1 VEENFEPIG
10 IAGFPQDSSEEED
23 VCETS
28 FDGPTVAELE
38 YQKYCEEELK
48 AQEEWDRKELK
59 QKYERADSD
68 IWPARRAT
76 RFFAEPR
83 IPIKAY
89 VPGFVYAGC
98 INALIGAAKAGK
110 STLTW
115 SMLDCAMRGVP
126 FLGQSCAPSR
136 VLYISEQSSVSFRAQ
151 MTERLPKELFDRIAS
166 NEKFIVA
173 LPEHHKSRDAS
184 GAENPAT
191 SWDMRLEVWKQL
203 VANPLVDPD
212 ILVLDTFNAYA
223 DFQFGGEN
231 DNGLIANRF
240 FDLNKLRAIKPSLA
254 ILLLHHVTKAAE
266 RKRNPYLPLS
276 AIRGGGAFA
285 ACVDHAVTLNKK
297 DSEDGAQSR
306 MRYCYTQGRMT
317 DERKFD
323 VEWLADGS
331 YREMSELERIAQ
343 KRENEARELARFKSI
358 VDANPEASLRE
369 LGELMGCGK
378 TKASDIKKKLASL
391 SASVSDNSGQDGQ
404 TQPRT

>member
-1 VEENFEPIG
+1 MPKQRIGNGAEE
-10 IAGFPQDSSEEED
+10 QR
-23 VCETS
+23 
-28 FDGPTVAELE
+28 
-38 YQKYCEEELK
+38 K
-48 AQEEWDRKELK
+48 AQDEWDCKELK
-59 QKYERADSD
+59 QMYERADSD

-83 IPIKAY
+83 IPIQAY

-115 SMLDCAMRGVP
+115 SMLDCAMRGVS

-136 VLYISEQSSVSFRAQ
+136 VLYVSEQSSVSFRAQ
-151 MTERLPKELFDRIAS
+151 MSERLPKELFDRIAT

-173 LPEHHKSRDAS
+173 LPEHHKCRDANGVES
-184 GAENPAT
+184 PAM
-191 SWDMRLEVWKQL
+191 SWDGRLEVWKQL
-203 VANPLVDPD
+203 VTNPLVDPD

-266 RKRNPYLPLS
+266 RKRNLYLPLS

-331 YREMSELERIAQ
+331 YREMSESERIAQ
-343 KRENEARELARFKSI
+343 KRESEDRELTKFKSI
-358 VDANPEASLRE
+358 V
-369 LGELMGCGK
+369 GC
-378 TKASDIKKKLASL
+378 
-391 SASVSDNSGQDGQ
+391 
-404 TQPRT
+404 QPLKRVFEN

>member
-1 VEENFEPIG
+1 MKVEPIG
-10 IAGFPQDSSEEED
+10 IAGFPQDSSEEEISILTTFD
-23 VCETS
+23 DPSDPET
-28 FDGPTVAELE
+28 E
-38 YQKYCEEELK
+38 YREYREEELI
-48 AQEEWDRKELK
+48 AQDEWDRKELK

-76 RFFAEPR
+76 MFFAEPR

-89 VPGFVYAGC
+89 VPGFIYAGC

-151 MTERLPKELFDRIAS
+151 MSERLPKELFDRIAS
-166 NEKFIVA
+166 NQKFIVA
-173 LPEHHKSRDAS
+173 LPEHHKYRDAS

-191 SWDMRLEVWKQL
+191 SWDGRLEVWKQL
-203 VANPLVDPD
+203 VGNSLVDPD

-297 DSEDGAQSR
+297 DGADGAYSR

-331 YREMSELERIAQ
+331 YSEATAAERQAELEKEKATAQ
-343 KRENEARELARFKSI
+343 NILNK
-358 VDANPEASLRE
+358 NPEVSLRE
-369 LGELMGCGK
+369 LAKL
-378 TKASDIKKKLASL
+378 TKISKSKLQRWGLKAESQ
-391 SASVSDNSGQDGQ
+391 AVV
-404 TQPRT
+404 T